1 MKFPIEWHETNLRNH
16 AQNLAKQEAELDR
29 MRKAVQ
35 SSRER
40 YLFAQAQIEHA
51 KAKGLNSFDA
61 ERLLK
66 SRSPYAART
75 P

>member
-1 MKFPIEWHETNLRNH
+1 MKFPIKWHE
-16 AQNLAKQEAELDR
+16 QNLCMHAKSLARMEAELER
-29 MRKAVQ
+29 MRATVQ
-35 SSRER
+35 LARER

-51 KAKGLNSFDA
+51 KAKGLDGFDA

-66 SRSPYAART
+66 SRPRCAPRT